1 MKLLRIATTGA
12 FAIAFAMGCG
22 DSTEPQGDVTIADLV
37 GSWNATS
44 IVYTNDA
51 TGQSVSAFLFGAR
64 LQITVAANGTYTG
77 SVTEPGGAPQ
87 AITGTITVQGNA
99 ITITDDAAPGDD
111 AVGTFTLSGNTLT
124 ITAQDEFDFGAGDVP
139 ATLVI
144 VLQRQ

>member
-1 MKLLRIATTGA
+1 MRLLPIAATGA
-12 FAIAFAMGCG
+12 LTIGFVLGCG

-37 GSWNATS
+37 GTWNATS
-44 IVYTNDA
+44 IVYTDNA
-51 TGQSVSAFLFGAR
+51 TGQSVNAFLFGAR

-87 AITGTITVQGNA
+87 AITGTITVQGGT
-99 ITITDDAAPGDD
+99 ITITDDAAPGDA

-139 ATLVI
+139 ATLVL
-144 VLQRQ
+144 VMVRQ